1 MRNNGLV
8 TNVERSLKDGEYI
21 VSKTDLKGQLVYVN
35 RPFMEISG
43 FTESELLGKPHNVV
57 RHPDMPQ
64 AAFEDLWRTLK
75 SGKAWRAMVKNR
87 CKNGDHYWV
96 EANANPIWEDGKIVG
111 YMSLR
116 VRPTRAQI
124 DAAEA
129 LYAKFRNG
137 EASGLAIRE
146 GRVVRTGVL
155 GFLQRAT
162 QWNFKVRTA
171 VAMGSMMVAALVVAA
186 IVLDLIRE
194 NHLPLSR
201 ENMMAVLMFGI
212 FAGLGGTWGF
222 VSRRILAP
230 LDAITRECQ
239 VVASGNLNLKTSI
252 DMSNEL
258 GGLQHA
264 VNTMAGNIASIVT
277 DIRNTSGAL
286 ASESMQVSATA
297 QSISQA
303 TSEQAAG
310 VEETSA
316 TIEQMS
322 ASLVL
327 SAEHARVTEDIAR
340 NVASDTRK
348 SGDVVRDTAAAMRS
362 IAGKISLIDDIA
374 YQTNLLALNAAI
386 EAARAGDQGK
396 GFAVVAS
403 EVRKLAER
411 VQVAAREI
419 GALTNTSVDHA
430 LHAGNLLNDIVPAIG
445 KTSDLVQE
453 ISSAT
458 AEQAIGVQQVS
469 TAMAQ
474 LSQAMQSNAAG
485 SEQLAATSDEMNRQA
500 DHLQTLMGFF
510 KLKA

>member
-1 MRNNGLV
+1 LRNNGPV
-8 TNVERSLKDGEYI
+8 TNVERHLNDGEYI
-21 VSKTDLKGQLVYVN
+21 VSKTDLKGRIVYVN

-43 FTESELLGKPHNVV
+43 FTESELLGAPHNAV

-64 AAFEDLWRTLK
+64 AAFADLWRTLK

-96 EANANPIWEDGKIVG
+96 EANANPIWEDGKVIG

-124 DAAEA
+124 GAAEA

-137 EASGLAIRE
+137 DAAGLTIRE

-155 GFLQRAT
+155 GVLQRAT
-162 QWNFKVRTA
+162 QWNFTGCTA
-171 VAMGSMMVAALVVAA
+171 VATVSMMVVAIVTAA
-186 IVLDLIRE
+186 IDLGFVGE

-201 ENMMAVLMFGI
+201 EYSVAALIVLLCSAM
-212 FAGLGGTWGF
+212 GTAWWF

-239 VVASGNLNLKTSI
+239 VVASGNLKLNTNI

-258 GGLQHA
+258 GGLKHA

-277 DIRNTSGAL
+277 DIRTASGTL
-286 ASESMQVSATA
+286 ASASTQVNATA

-303 TSEQAAG
+303 TSQQAAS

-316 TIEQMS
+316 TIEQIS
-322 ASLVL
+322 ATVAL

-340 NVASDTRK
+340 QVARDTRE
-348 SGDVVRDTAAAMRS
+348 SGEVVRDTALAMQS
-362 IAGKISLIDDIA
+362 IADKISLIDGIA

-411 VQVAAREI
+411 VRVVANEI
-419 GALTNTSVDHA
+419 SSLTDNSVSHA
-430 LHAGNLLNDIVPAIG
+430 QRAGDLLNEIVPAVG
-445 KTSDLVQE
+445 KTSDLVHE

-458 AEQAIGVQQVS
+458 TEQATGVQHVS
-469 TAMAQ
+469 QAMVQ
-474 LSQAMQSNAAG
+474 LNDAMQSNAAA
-485 SEQLAATSDEMNRQA
+485 SEELAATADEMSGQA
-500 DHLQTLMGFF
+500 EHMQTLVGFF
-510 KLKA
+510 KLQA

>member
-1 MRNNGLV
+1 MRNNGPV
-8 TNVERSLKDGEYI
+8 TNIERHLKDGEYI
-21 VSKTDLKGQLVYVN
+21 VSKTDLKGRIVYVN
-35 RPFMEISG
+35 RPFMDISG
-43 FTESELLGKPHNVV
+43 FSESELLGLPHNVV

-96 EANANPIWEDGKIVG
+96 EANANPIWEDGKLTG

-137 EASGLAIRE
+137 EARGLAIRE
-146 GRVVRTGVL
+146 GRVVRTGIL
-155 GFLQRAT
+155 GYLQRAM
-162 QWNFKVRTA
+162 QWNFKMRIAVTITA
-171 VAMGSMMVAALVVAA
+171 MMLAA
-186 IVLDLIRE
+186 ILIAAIDLELIGE

-201 ENMMAVLMFGI
+201 ENTVAALLLIMFG
-212 FAGLGGTWGF
+212 ALGWVWWF
-222 VSRRILAP
+222 VSGRILAP
-230 LDAITRECQ
+230 LDVVTRECQ
-239 VVASGNLNLKTSI
+239 VVASGNLKLKTNI

-264 VNTMAGNIASIVT
+264 VNTMAGNIASVVT
-277 DIRNTSGAL
+277 DIRTASGSL
-286 ASESMQVSATA
+286 ASASTQINATA

-303 TSEQAAG
+303 TSQQAAG

-322 ASLVL
+322 ASVTL
-327 SAEHARVTEDIAR
+327 SAEHAKVTEEIAR
-340 NVASDTRK
+340 QVAGDTRE
-348 SGDVVRDTAAAMRS
+348 SGEVVRDTALAMQS

-411 VQVAAREI
+411 VRVAANEI
-419 GALTNTSVDHA
+419 SSLTDTSATHA
-430 LHAGNLLNDIVPAIG
+430 QRAGNLLSEIVPAIG

-453 ISSAT
+453 ISSAM
-458 AEQAIGVQQVS
+458 AEQVTGVGQVS
-469 TAMAQ
+469 QAMGQ
-474 LSQAMQSNAAG
+474 LNDAMQSNAAA
-485 SEQLAATSDEMNRQA
+485 SEELAATAEAMNGQA
-500 DHLQTLMGFF
+500 DQMQTLVGFF
-510 KLKA
+510 KLQG